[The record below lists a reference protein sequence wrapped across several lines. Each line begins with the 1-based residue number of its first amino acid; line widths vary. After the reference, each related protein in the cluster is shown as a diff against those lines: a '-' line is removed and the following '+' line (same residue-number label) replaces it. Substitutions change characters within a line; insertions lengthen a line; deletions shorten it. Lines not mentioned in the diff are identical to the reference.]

1 MKRTNTLLPSRKHH
15 NNNWMNQWV
24 TSKFEIRLNTHTLP
38 IVQRFANGSVRCW
51 HPKTACITVQ
61 NKTSADVA
69 ATVCVQLAQCIEC
82 LFKFD
87 SFTRLSVVIVP
98 CFDRAW
104 SPWKRIERSTHTL
117 AKAKRN
123 GITRWPHCYSWVTW
137 MLWWWTGARFHA
149 DFDRTLNV
157 IATKRF
163 ISIVAVFLS
172 VQNILTSLHTR
183 RQIFDYWLWRYFSIK
198 SLK

>member
-1 MKRTNTLLPSRKHH
+1 M
-15 NNNWMNQWV
+15 
-24 TSKFEIRLNTHTLP
+24 
-38 IVQRFANGSVRCW
+38 
-51 HPKTACITVQ
+51 Q
-61 NKTSADVA
+61 NKTPADVA

-104 SPWKRIERSTHTL
+104 SPWKRVERSTHTL
-117 AKAKRN
+117 AIAKRN
-123 GITRWPHCYSWVTW
+123 GITRWRAKSALIGRPAYPLLSTGHFDAF
-137 MLWWWTGARFHA
+137 WWWTGARFHA

-157 IATKRF
+157 IATTRF

-198 SLK
+198 SLKYLRSKIHT